1 MSQVVQSPQVTGA
14 SAGVVVAGGSAYAAP
29 QMVGGS
35 AYGTP
40 QVVQGGS
47 SYGTPQVVM
56 GGSTYAAPQMV
67 GGSTYAA
74 PQMVGGSTY
83 AAPQMVGGSTYATA
97 PLTGSSVV
105 LQGGSQVV
113 QPRAGATSV
122 FQPAYSTANYVAAV
136 NTSQAGYE
144 TPGQYLQQYGTAVR
158 TGAVTEQQ
166 PFYVMPAQKE
176 KKRRSCC

>member
-56 GGSTYAAPQMV
+56 